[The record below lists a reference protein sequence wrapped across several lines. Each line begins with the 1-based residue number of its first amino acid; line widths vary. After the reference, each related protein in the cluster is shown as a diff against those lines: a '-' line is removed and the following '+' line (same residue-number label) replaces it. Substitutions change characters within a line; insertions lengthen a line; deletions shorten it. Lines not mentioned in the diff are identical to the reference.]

1 MSILTFI
8 LDCERTWLRFPTA
21 LFSVVAAVP
30 LWQQIEWK
38 HSRKRES
45 FESAMAAALTCFAA
59 AVSLPVM
66 LEAIEKL
73 LVLQDRDRKIR
84 RIEAELAHIEPER
97 QSLKSKTSGAIAN
110 LEAGKQRVRQIESDR
125 KRLELDVDAKQ
136 QLISKYANQQLQT
149 RKNEEYRA
157 LAHEIDTCKADITKI
172 EDQEIVLM
180 EQAEVAQKD
189 LVRLNREADEAKKHM
204 DSLVAELGARE
215 KNLQK
220 ELATLQSDR
229 EQLAG
234 AVDEVA
240 RGRYE
245 RLIKSKGENV
255 LVGVNHGVCGGCHM
269 KLPAQTLVACQADQ
283 ELVTCINCGRIL
295 YYTRDMALVGTD

>member
-1 MSILTFI
+1 MT
-8 LDCERTWLRFPTA
+8 CR
-21 LFSVVAAVP
+21 AAV
-30 LWQQIEWK
+30 
-38 HSRKRES
+38 
-45 FESAMAAALTCFAA
+45 
-59 AVSLPVM
+59 VSLFLM

-97 QSLKSKTSGAIAN
+97 QSLKSKASGALAN
-110 LEAGKQRVRQIESDR
+110 LEAGKQRLRQIESDR

-136 QLISKYANQQLQT
+136 QQIAKYANQQLQT
-149 RKNEEYRA
+149 RKNEEYKA
-157 LAHEIDTCKADITKI
+157 LAHEIDGCKADITKI

-189 LVRLNREADEAKKHM
+189 LVRLNREADEAKKHAE
-204 DSLVAELGARE
+204 SLVAELGERE

-229 EQLAG
+229 AQLAA

-240 RGRYE
+240 RGRYD
-245 RLIKSKGENV
+245 RLVKSKGENV
-255 LVGVNHGVCGGCHM
+255 LVGINHGVCGGCHM
-269 KLPAQTLVACQADQ
+269 KLPAQTLVACQSDQ